1 MVEDHRS
8 VSTIDKGHVIVVS
21 YAFWE
26 NRLFLYDSSNIS
38 VSLAD
43 VGLTSSKMT
52 IDETNGRVVNEEAA

>member
-8 VSTIDKGHVIVVS
+8 VSAIDKGHVIVVS
-21 YAFWE
+21 YALWE